1 MYVRAEKD
9 AESELFKSQIPT
21 FLALTKNCKSV
32 EVVREISGVPAGC
45 GSELLTPTI
54 FVHVLVKVR
63 IMIPRASR
71 CCHILIIIGNSVGSS
86 RYRRRDQQVREEAGP
101 GEDESVED

>member
-1 MYVRAEKD
+1 MKVYIRAEKD
-9 AESELFKSQIPT
+9 AEAELFKSQVST

-32 EVVREISGVPAGC
+32 EVVRDVSGVPAGC

-63 IMIPRASR
+63 IVMTA
-71 CCHILIIIGNSVGSS
+71 
-86 RYRRRDQQVREEAGP
+86 AGC
-101 GEDESVED
+101 